1 MKNTIKIF
9 ATGLVLSIVI
19 SPLRSGFVNIFGLT
33 GFPLSAIVGFLIY
46 FFMTIYFLK
55 KHQKKLSN
63 SRVVLSFALGISLI
77 SLTIDIYHFP
87 YTLASLLETL
97 IQLSSVFFAW
107 LVYRIKNRYYQIPT
121 LVLSFALCFVSSTTG
136 YELWLN
142 KLKSG
147 SFTGKVESIHT
158 SDNVIVQ
165 NMKGD
170 TLALSS
176 LKAEYL
182 LVDCWNTTC
191 GICYR
196 EMKNVQ
202 KLHDKY
208 RDNPSIRVITL
219 HARMEKNNEIHDTG
233 AEILKRE
240 GYTLPT
246 LSINI
251 SDPNLKELGVTAYPT
266 VLIFNKD
273 GKLVFRGNIDY
284 GEKYLQAAVSE
295 KTQKAH

>member
-46 FFMTIYFLK
+46 FFITIYFLK
-55 KHQKKLSN
+55 KYQKKLSN

-77 SLTIDIYHFP
+77 SFTIHIFSYP
-87 YTLASLLETL
+87 YTLVSLLETL

-121 LVLSFALCFVSSTTG
+121 LVLSFAFCFVLSTTG

-142 KLKSG
+142 KLNYG
-147 SFTGKVESIHT
+147 SFTGRIESIHT
-158 SDNVIVQ
+158 SENVLVQ

-182 LVDCWNTTC
+182 LVDCWSTTC

-202 KLHDKY
+202 KLYDKY
-208 RDNPSIRVITL
+208 RDNPSIQIITL
-219 HARMEKNNEIHDTG
+219 HARMEKNNESHDTG